1 MHERQS
7 GRLLLPRCDSD
18 LRRDGLR
25 VAGKSFACV
34 SLLRQRT
41 RWSVES
47 DLDGDTADKGVDA
60 VLLVERLDPALVDRH
75 QRAQITTV
83 VVDWLLDPPSCGEPK
98 QCIRDHQQMAGFE
111 MHDSKYP
118 ELPRLL
124 FEWSPGFGQSP
135 EAAQVSDDLELPTV
149 VADAFGEYVLRIAS
163 EGDDSEEVRLALAAV
178 EHMAASDERDIRY
191 CAIEGLLSRLNGTE
205 ASRALIPML
214 GPRSQELYRRHGT
227 NWR

>member
-1 MHERQS
+1 
-7 GRLLLPRCDSD
+7 
-18 LRRDGLR
+18 
-25 VAGKSFACV
+25 
-34 SLLRQRT
+34 
-41 RWSVES
+41 
-47 DLDGDTADKGVDA
+47 
-60 VLLVERLDPALVDRH
+60 
-75 QRAQITTV
+75 
-83 VVDWLLDPPSCGEPK
+83 
-98 QCIRDHQQMAGFE
+98 